1 MSGVYVFL
9 LIEPLFKAFQIKF
22 LLFFL
27 EVKHEFFFP
36 PPQTN
41 IDFGDSEVSGSGYN
55 EEKPTTLSKQ
65 EQAKEYN
72 LGVLKNI
79 QAIFAHLAESKLQYY
94 VPRGFWKH
102 FK

>member
-1 MSGVYVFL
+1 M
-9 LIEPLFKAFQIKF
+9 
-22 LLFFL
+22 
-27 EVKHEFFFP
+27 
-36 PPQTN
+36 
-41 IDFGDSEVSGSGYN
+41 
-55 EEKPTTLSKQ
+55 LSKQ

-72 LGVLKNI
+72 LGVLKHI